1 LTLGLSFVLYL
12 FFGMFSERRAMN
24 ATLKAYLDDQAEELE
39 NDVRQAIALAGG
51 DAIQALRITL
61 IANAFTHESEL
72 LQAHVS
78 KGFVRSKS

>member
-1 LTLGLSFVLYL
+1 
-12 FFGMFSERRAMN
+12 
-24 ATLKAYLDDQAEELE
+24 
-39 NDVRQAIALAGG
+39 
-51 DAIQALRITL
+51 L

>member
-1 LTLGLSFVLYL
+1 
-12 FFGMFSERRAMN
+12 MN
-24 ATLKAYLDDQAEELE
+24 ATLKAYLDDQAEELAE
-39 NDVRQAIALAGG
+39 GVRQAIAHAGG

-61 IANAFTHESEL
+61 IENAFLTEENER